1 MTEPKRRQGQRGATP
16 KPICPKCGEILK
28 RNYTREVI
36 NGKQQYVAS
45 GWICPSST
53 CDYIVKDLVELE
65 NNDERTE
72 NSTDKAEKIK
82 KLTVEFV
89 KKHEELNRLA
99 EQINE
104 LEKE

>member
-1 MTEPKRRQGQRGATP
+1 MTEIKRKQGQRGATP
-16 KPICPKCGEILK
+16 KPTCPKCDEILK

-45 GWICPSST
+45 GWTCPSST
-53 CDYIVKDLVELE
+53 CDHIVKDFVELE
-65 NNDERTE
+65 DIEDEAERG
-72 NSTDKAEKIK
+72 TDKGEKIK
-82 KLTVEFV
+82 QLTAEFV
-89 KKHEELNRLA
+89 KKHEQLNKLA